1 MGVLCWRGSSTL
13 EILIAFAVLTLAL
26 TAVILVFSA
35 NQDIAVDTQ
44 TASEALGLA
53 QAELETARAASRADF
68 ALVNPTVSTTTS
80 GIDYV
85 KTLAVGQVDFFTKQ
99 ATSTVSWN
107 TGGRTLSVL
116 LSTIFTNPSAIH
128 GGDTCSSVLEGD
140 WTNPTMKTY
149 EFGAD
154 ILGDTS
160 SGFPISSIQT
170 FNGKLYATV
179 DNDNGNNDETFFV
192 LDISNPSA
200 ILSGTVPAV
209 LDKFD
214 NASSTYDVS
223 RGLNGVAVDGAG
235 HAYAANAHDANFYNC
250 GEADNCAQMQV
261 FNVVDPTNISHVRN
275 FKLATSSAPYV
286 YAGGGSEQAVGKSI
300 AYADKYVYLGLS
312 TTVNG
317 PGFHIIDVSDPL
329 NPVHVSSWPTPAP
342 SFGPS
347 GAPINAIW
355 VRDNYAYIAHPEGLV
370 GAENEELTVLD
381 ISNPANPVRV
391 SGFDGADNGI
401 GANGK
406 SLYVVGSTIYFGR
419 TASKISGN
427 SSDAFPELFILDAT
441 DPENLPSIPKGS
453 KSLDPLP
460 TGPGEESL
468 NGLIVRDY
476 LAFLIENSKLQILQI
491 DNPSNIT
498 SYALDLTLEPGTGGG
513 QQGSASDCEGN
524 YLFIGSESSDDKGYL
539 SVISGS

>member
-1 MGVLCWRGSSTL
+1 
-13 EILIAFAVLTLAL
+13 
-26 TAVILVFSA
+26 
-35 NQDIAVDTQ
+35 
-44 TASEALGLA
+44 
-53 QAELETARAASRADF
+53 
-68 ALVNPTVSTTTS
+68 
-80 GIDYV
+80 
-85 KTLAVGQVDFFTKQ
+85 
-99 ATSTVSWN
+99 
-107 TGGRTLSVL
+107 
-116 LSTIFTNPSAIH
+116 
-128 GGDTCSSVLEGD
+128 
-140 WTNPTMKTY
+140 
-149 EFGAD
+149 
-154 ILGDTS
+154 
-160 SGFPISSIQT
+160 
-170 FNGKLYATV
+170 
-179 DNDNGNNDETFFV
+179 
-192 LDISNPSA
+192 
-200 ILSGTVPAV
+200 
-209 LDKFD
+209 
-214 NASSTYDVS
+214 
-223 RGLNGVAVDGAG
+223 
-235 HAYAANAHDANFYNC
+235 
-250 GEADNCAQMQV
+250 MQV